1 MKVCKALWG
10 ASVLLLA
17 GCGGEFDGSYTGST
31 GFMLGAVM
39 QLSGG
44 QATIETINV
53 MRREVVATRDAEAEV
68 RSGKLVLI
76 VDGKTFVYGRA
87 ADEESLECL
96 SDSCQGIGGLG
107 GGGMPRTWT
116 LYRPKGS

>member
-1 MKVCKALWG
+1 MKVYNTSWG

-17 GCGGEFDGSYTGST
+17 GCSGEFDGGYTGST
-31 GFMLGAVM
+31 GFMLGAAM
-39 QLSGG
+39 QLSGS

-53 MRREVVATRDAEAEV
+53 MRREVVATRGAEAEV
-68 RSGKLVLI
+68 RSGKLVLTAS
-76 VDGKTFVYGRA
+76 DKTFVYGRA

-96 SDSCQGIGGLG
+96 SDSCRGIGGLG

-116 LYRPKGS
+116 LYRP